1 MPRRGENIR
10 KRKDGRWEGR
20 YIKNYDTNGEAKY
33 VSVYGKSYLEVKQK
47 LITATSGIDAGTD
60 NHKNKSLLFRE
71 VLLLWLENN
80 RVKLKPSTYSKYYR
94 IIEKHLVPVIGNT
107 PISNVNTQYLNNILC
122 EKSNNGRLDSC
133 GGLSPTYV
141 RTMGFILKSTMVF
154 AQENNYCNALKGTVI
169 MPLKTKSQLKVLSL
183 TEQERLENACCKYS
197 SNKDVVSIAASNYA
211 VFGLCKDGTVFDSQL
226 VNGYFFWKDKASV
239 CVPGWRDII
248 AVSGGGRN
256 GVSVAGLRKDG
267 TVVIYDNDKII
278 LDPNIWKNIVQISF
292 GGGHLVGLK
301 SDGTVVAAGDNDH
314 GQCNVSDWNDIVHIS
329 AGSTHTVGVKADGT
343 VIAVGENDAG
353 QCDVFGWTNVERVS
367 AGVRHTV
374 GLGRDGNVVAT
385 AYRGPS
391 DVYGGQCEV
400 SHWSELDVIDISAGA
415 VQTIGIRRDGKLIS
429 TVNKLK
435 GDFAR
440 DDQFSRLFRIVGCQL
455 FDDYDSLASER
466 ETKFVVRTKKRAVL
480 VFLISF
486 HAERHLPWIQR
497 HLNMRNMLI
506 LISVVFPKK
515 CFGQVLDMILTMRV
529 KMDRLQMSNMLI

>member
-1 MPRRGENIR
+1 METKFTTTYSAEELRQ
-10 KRKDGRWEGR
+10 
-20 YIKNYDTNGEAKY
+20 KNALFEQNKM
-33 VSVYGKSYLEVKQK
+33 
-47 LITATSGIDAGTD
+47 IDA
-60 NHKNKSLLFRE
+60 
-71 VLLLWLENN
+71 
-80 RVKLKPSTYSKYYR
+80 
-94 IIEKHLVPVIGNT
+94 
-107 PISNVNTQYLNNILC
+107 
-122 EKSNNGRLDSC
+122 
-133 GGLSPTYV
+133 
-141 RTMGFILKSTMVF
+141 KSTAVLF
-154 AQENNYCNALKGTVI
+154 SDGSVDALAFNET
-169 MPLKTKSQLKVLSL
+169 TKKKIGFFS
-183 TEQERLENACCKYS
+183 
-197 SNKDVVSIAASNYA
+197 DVVSIAASNYA

-226 VNGYFFWKDKASV
+226 VDGYFFWKDKASV
-239 CVPGWRDII
+239 CVPSWRDII

-314 GQCNVSDWNDIVHIS
+314 GQCNVSDWNDIVHVS

-466 ETKFVVRTKKRAVL
+466 ETKFVVRTKKREMYESKLNEKSGVAKQTVATSVSSGADKYVVEDDEQIICEAGFENKSNYDKEREAILAELDKYSHKSMISTVVL
-480 VFLISF
+480 CLLFGHVGF
-486 HAERHLPWIQR
+486 HRLFNGKIWTGLLYMFTLGLCGVGWLYDFIKIIAGKFTDRDGRYINDSKVIK
-497 HLNMRNMLI
+497 LNMQLA
-506 LISVVFPKK
+506 
-515 CFGQVLDMILTMRV
+515 QLDN
-529 KMDRLQMSNMLI
+529 KYADE